1 MKRTMIF
8 KAAILTLSVV
18 GMMQSG
24 LFPLSSVLSGS
35 AQAATTEQRSVFLI
49 ANMTCAL
56 CPITVKTA
64 LQGVTGVKSVVI
76 DFEAKTATVV
86 FDPST
91 ATIEAIV
98 AASTNAGYPAQLTK
112 S

>member
-1 MKRTMIF
+1 MKRTIILT
-8 KAAILTLSVV
+8 AAIMTFISAGAMLPALS
-18 GMMQSG
+18 SA
-24 LFPLSSVLSGS
+24 SSVLSGA
-35 AQAATTEQRSVFLI
+35 AQAATTEERSVFTI

-64 LQGVTGVKSVVI
+64 MQGVTGVKSVVI

-86 FDPST
+86 FDPSQ

-98 AASTNAGYPAQLTK
+98 AASTNAGYPAHATK